1 MPRRG
6 FIPKRDVL
14 PDPVYGTVIVAKLIN
29 QMMYDGKRGVA
40 QSVCYSAFEQVAE
53 KTGKDA
59 NEVFNQAIANIMP
72 ALEVKANL
80 NIESIFSSST
90 KPKPDRRAT
99 AKCFRAT
106 V

>member
-72 ALEVKANL
+72 ALEVTASATWL
-80 NIESIFSSST
+80 TVWPARSSMLPIT
-90 KPKPDRRAT
+90 PAT
-99 AKCFRAT
+99 P
-106 V
+106 